1 MPHADESLFEAF
13 LREVADRR
21 VNRRDAGD
29 YSLFKYNTVQ
39 QLSREWTDVRRA
51 ARGVVFHV
59 PTLTV
64 VCRPIPKF
72 FNLDEHDET
81 RFENLPADPPRVEEK
96 LDGSCVSIHL
106 RDGVI
111 RCATPGSFDSEQARW
126 AEAEL
131 ARRGLDTDA
140 GLREFAAQATLVCE
154 VIFPENVSVVD
165 YADRRD
171 VVLLA
176 VVDLDGRERPP
187 SEVDAVAAR
196 FGLSRPVRVDVA
208 VAREMPVDPRGEGY
222 VVSYW
227 GGPRPLR
234 VKVKGDE
241 YLRLHPVI
249 SALSDTVVLDL
260 IRTGRLDEFARH
272 MPRAARERADDIA
285 SNLLQRF
292 RSIRARVEEAHA
304 AVRDLPTRKDQAL
317 AVQRI
322 ADPEERG
329 LVFHLLDGR
338 LTDDALWTLVR
349 RRLRGAGEEADAQGE

>member
-1 MPHADESLFEAF
+1 MPHADEVLFEAF
-13 LREVADRR
+13 LREVAERR

-29 YSLFKYNTVQ
+29 HALFKYNTVQ
-39 QLSREWTDVRRA
+39 QLSREWTEVRRA

-59 PTLTV
+59 PTV
-64 VCRPIPKF
+64 RIVCRPIPKF
-72 FNLDEHDET
+72 FNLDEDDET
-81 RFENLPADPPRVEEK
+81 RLENLPADPPRVEEK

-106 RDGVI
+106 RDGRV

-126 AEAEL
+126 AEKEI
-131 ARRGLDTDA
+131 ARRGLDTHA
-140 GLREFAAQATLVCE
+140 GLNELAAAATLVCE

-187 SEVDAVAAR
+187 PEVDAIAAR

-208 VAREMPVDPRGEGY
+208 VSREMPVDPRGEGY

-234 VKVKGDE
+234 VKVKGGE

-249 SALSDTVVLDL
+249 SALNDTVVLDL
-260 IRTGRLDEFARH
+260 IRTGRLDEFAAR
-272 MPRAARERADDIA
+272 MPRAARARADDIA
-285 SNLLQRF
+285 ANLLQHF
-292 RSIRARVEEAHA
+292 RSLRASVEQAHA

-317 AVQRI
+317 AVLRV

-349 RRLRGAGEEADAQGE
+349 RRLRGAGDEAQPDG